1 VHSERIPK
9 QTWRVE
15 LEGRGKDDLDVL
27 LLSGD
32 LDGAHRSLHIEK
44 QNQRTATG
52 IVRMLGRRSREMEI
66 AHFADLSKGERKRLD
81 LDKAGRELGN
91 IEDVRNDS
99 LKVVTYNAQRIS
111 INSSGSDRARRKRER
126 ERRDEPERMIWEM
139 CS

>member
-1 VHSERIPK
+1 
-9 QTWRVE
+9 
-15 LEGRGKDDLDVL
+15 
-27 LLSGD
+27 
-32 LDGAHRSLHIEK
+32 
-44 QNQRTATG
+44 
-52 IVRMLGRRSREMEI
+52 MEI

-139 CS
+139 CSWDAGDILSVDDSSTAARPRMAKSGDLSSCD